1 MKEVSEV
8 LSVSGLSGGYSL
20 NRPVLHEVSFQVRP
34 GEMVGLIGLNGA
46 GKSTTMKHILGLMNP
61 HKGEIKVQGRT
72 RGEDAEGYHGA
83 LGFVPESPILYEEM
97 TVWEHLEFT
106 ARSYGV
112 SKADYEARSAALSGM
127 FRMEEK
133 MDSLSSHLSKGMR
146 QKVMI
151 MCAFVAR
158 PSLYIID
165 EPFLGLDPLGIRS
178 LLDFMVEIKQTGASI
193 LLSSHI
199 LSTIENYCERFVV
212 LHHGRII
219 AQGSLEDIAEQAGKP
234 GLPLEQLFYALIQD
248 GSRR

>member
-1 MKEVSEV
+1 MSEQPV
-8 LSVSGLSGGYSL
+8 LSVQGLSGGYSL
-20 NRPVLHEVSFQVRP
+20 NRPVLHDVTFQVEP

-61 HKGEIKVQGRT
+61 QKGGIQVQGKSRS
-72 RGEDAEGYHGA
+72 EHSEAYHSA
-83 LGFVPESPILYEEM
+83 LAFVPESPLLYDEM
-97 TVWEHLEFT
+97 TVREHLEFT

-112 SKADYEARSAALSGM
+112 SHEDYETRSAQLSKM

-133 MDSLSSHLSKGMR
+133 MDSLSTHLSKGMR

-178 LLDFMVEIKQTGASI
+178 LLDFMMEIKASGASI

-199 LSTIENYCERFVV
+199 LSTIENYCDRFIV
-212 LHHGRII
+212 LHRGSII
-219 AQGSLEDIAEQAGKP
+219 AQGTLKEIQEQANRPDMSLEE
-234 GLPLEQLFYALIQD
+234 LFNVLVQD
-248 GSRR
+248 GKGE

>member
-1 MKEVSEV
+1 MSEQPV
-8 LSVSGLSGGYSL
+8 LSVQGLSGGYSI
-20 NRPVLHEVSFQVRP
+20 NRPVLDDITFQVQP

-61 HKGEIKVQGRT
+61 QKGEIEVQGKRRT
-72 RGEDAEGYHGA
+72 EDSETYHSA
-83 LGFVPESPILYEEM
+83 LGFVPESPLLYDEL
-97 TVWEHLEFT
+97 TVREHLEFT

-112 SKADYEARSAALSGM
+112 SREDYESRGEQLAKL

-133 MDSLSSHLSKGMR
+133 MDSLSTHLSKGMR

-178 LLDFMVEIKQTGASI
+178 LLDFMLELKASGSSI

-199 LSTIENYCERFVV
+199 LSTIENYCDRFVV
-212 LHHGRII
+212 LHRGSII
-219 AQGSLEDIAEQAGKP
+219 AQGTLEEMREQAGRP
-234 GLPLEQLFYALIQD
+234 GLPLEELFNELVQG
-248 GSRR
+248 GSGI

>member
-1 MKEVSEV
+1 MSEQPV
-8 LSVSGLSGGYSL
+8 LSVQGLSGGYSM
-20 NRPVLHEVSFQVRP
+20 NRPVLHDVTFQVKP

-61 HKGEIKVQGRT
+61 QKGSIQVQGKSR
-72 RGEDAEGYHGA
+72 AEHSEAYHGA
-83 LGFVPESPILYEEM
+83 LAFVPESPLLYEEM
-97 TVWEHLEFT
+97 TVREHLEFT

-112 SKADYEARSAALSGM
+112 SREDYEVRSEQLAKM

-133 MDSLSSHLSKGMR
+133 MDSLSTHLSKGMR

-178 LLDFMVEIKQTGASI
+178 LLDFMLELKASGASV

-199 LSTIENYCERFVV
+199 LSTIENYCDRFIV
-212 LHHGRII
+212 LHRGSII
-219 AQGSLEDIAEQAGKP
+219 AQGTLKEIQDQAGRPGMSLEE
-234 GLPLEQLFYALIQD
+234 LFNVLIQD
-248 GSRR
+248 GNGE